1 MRPTS
6 FVTFPR
12 VATACL
18 LAIPLTPAA
27 ARDHHAD
34 PPRSTTPVRVPTF
47 ELDGQGATRF
57 LVGTLAG
64 TSAPAWREN
73 SDLRDKRGVVPSPT
87 PGYTLFNRV
96 VIRVPDVS
104 NLPRALVDAAKA
116 ARTTLRPTLNTP
128 GFLTAES
135 DDPAWT
141 VQAAISFA
149 ARARALPGVLEAY
162 LDVAEPMEPRTLPT
176 DPLFPQQWH
185 LRNADSPL
193 FCVNAAPAWDA
204 GYTGAGIVVG
214 IVDRGWVVTHP
225 DLAAAY
231 NDAASQTGAATDA
244 HGTSCAG
251 VCGARANNDEG
262 GCGVAFDCQMGK
274 LYYGSSTVITAA
286 FAFRNDLI
294 HIKSNS
300 WGPAGDGRIRTMPSN
315 ERTALQTAA
324 TTGRNGLGEVFV
336 WAGGNGYQTGNDRVD
351 YDPYASNR
359 FVIAVGAIDST
370 DHRSTYSEPGA
381 SLSVVAQSD
390 ANLATTT
397 DVGITTTTAPS
408 GYTST
413 FGGTSSACPLAAGT
427 VALMLQANPTL
438 SARDVQHVLIHSARR
453 CDPTSTTWTTNGAG
467 LHTSHDYGFGA
478 VDAGAATA
486 LASTWRPV
494 GPLLTDTTGP
504 ITVGAPI
511 PNNDLA
517 GISRSFTFPNDMIL
531 EHVEVVVSITHA
543 SVGDL
548 RLTLTS
554 PAGTRSVLATPRF
567 DATDNYD
574 NYVFTSVRHWDEH
587 AAGDWTLAVA
597 DENASDAGQW
607 GSWRLTFYGTAL
619 PCPADVNHDAALNTQ
634 DFFDFLM
641 AFFGGDAD
649 FNHNAVTD
657 SQDFF
662 DFLAAFFVGCP

>member
-1 MRPTS
+1 VSAWALFAP
-6 FVTFPR
+6 
-12 VATACL
+12 
-18 LAIPLTPAA
+18 LASASAHDNHPG
-27 ARDHHAD
+27 
-34 PPRSTTPVRVPTF
+34 PPSDVIRVPTF
-47 ELDGQGATRF
+47 EHDGHATTRF
-57 LVGTLAG
+57 LVAALSG
-64 TSAPAWREN
+64 TSAPAWRDN
-73 SDLRDKRGVVPSPT
+73 IDLRDARGVVPPPT
-87 PGYTLFNRV
+87 PGYTLYSRV
-96 VIRVPDVS
+96 IIRLPDTSSPPPSLLTV
-104 NLPRALVDAAKA
+104 AAA
-116 ARTTLRPTLNTP
+116 AGATLRPTPGAP
-128 GFLTAES
+128 GFFTAES
-135 DDPAWT
+135 TDPAWT
-141 VQAAISFA
+141 VRAAISLA
-149 ARARALPGVLEAY
+149 SRCRAIPGVLEAY
-162 LDVAEPMEPRTLPT
+162 LDVAEPMESRTLPS

-185 LRNADSPL
+185 LHNTAAPL
-193 FCVNAAPAWDA
+193 FSVNAGPAWDA
-204 GYTGAGIVVG
+204 GYTGAGVIVG
-214 IVDRGWVVTHP
+214 IVDRGWLVSHP

-231 NDAASQTGAATDA
+231 NPDAAQPGAETDA

-251 VCGARANNDEG
+251 VCGARANNNEG
-262 GCGVAFDCQMGK
+262 GAGIAYDCQLGK
-274 LYYGSSTVITAA
+274 LYYGSSSVITAA

-315 ERTALQTAA
+315 ERAALQAAA

-370 DHRSTYSEPGA
+370 DRRSTYSEPGA

-397 DVGITTTTAPS
+397 DVGITTTTAPA
-408 GYTST
+408 GYTTT

-438 SARDVQHVLIHSARR
+438 TARDVQHVLIHSARQ
-453 CDPTSTTWTTNGAG
+453 CDPSSPTWTTNGAG

-478 VDAGAATA
+478 VDAGAAAA
-486 LASTWRPV
+486 LAAAWRPV
-494 GPLLTDTTGP
+494 APLLTATTGP
-504 ITVGAPI
+504 LSVGAPI
-511 PNNDLA
+511 PNNDLV
-517 GISRSFTFPNDMIL
+517 GIARTVTVPDDMIL
-531 EHVEVVVSITHA
+531 EHVEVAVSITHA

-548 RLTLTS
+548 RITLTG

-574 NYVFTSVRHWDEH
+574 NFVFTSVRHWDEH

-607 GSWRLTFYGTAL
+607 GGWRLTFYGTL
-619 PCPADVNHDAALNTQ
+619 PPPPECPADVNHDGTLNSQ
-634 DFFDFLM
+634 DFFDFLT
-641 AFFGGDAD
+641 AFFAQDAD
-649 FNHNAVTD
+649 FNHNGTTD

-662 DFLAAFFVGCP
+662 DFLTAFFVGCP